1 MKWIE
6 SKLWP
11 VLRRGLAK
19 ASSICL
25 ATTRL
30 CAQIASFA
38 FQPQVT
44 NKEDCHPSFFFPF
57 SLPLPCITTNIT
69 YTITIALT
77 ITITL
82 FLFIYLFTLFASIY
96 IYIYIQLIQLRL
108 SFRNLKYETKKDHGK
123 ARCDFR
129 LTIILVKDDS
139 LIRFNSVLAPG
150 YIYIYISLLLAGFTL
165 SSVSAIFRQL
175 YKYRFPVL

>member
-96 IYIYIQLIQLRL
+96 IYIYIQLIQSRL

-129 LTIILVKDDS
+129 LTMILVKDDS
-139 LIRFNSVLAPG
+139 LIWEERYAWHTITKLVSVLALG
-150 YIYIYISLLLAGFTL
+150 WKSASKHRCYCRLIIYLGKTT
-165 SSVSAIFRQL
+165 
-175 YKYRFPVL
+175 